1 MGGLIAAGISLVTSV
16 VNGWSERRR
25 VKAETKMRIEEA
37 RANAEIARLQRM
49 AEAEIDWD
57 TEAMRQR
64 RYTYVD
70 EAWTCATLFLLA
82 GCFIPE
88 LQPYMEKGFEALKKA
103 PWWVELAVVGQIVAA
118 FGLRWLFKEFI
129 NRFKK

>member
-16 VNGWSERRR
+16 VKGWSERRR

-57 TEAMRQR
+57 TVILLQSCGHRVKLLSCLRR
-64 RYTYVD
+64 RY
-70 EAWTCATLFLLA
+70 
-82 GCFIPE
+82 G
-88 LQPYMEKGFEALKKA
+88 
-103 PWWVELAVVGQIVAA
+103 
-118 FGLRWLFKEFI
+118 
-129 NRFKK
+129 